1 MGDVEMKAGGP
12 PVPHNHQQ
20 RLEHIVRRAAVRDKV
35 RGCDTPRALLPH
47 LLPYHLM
54 QFPTGN
60 VLSPSL
66 LVFFFF
72 FFVVSVNRSAVK

>member
-35 RGCDTPRALLPH
+35 RGCDTPRAS
-47 LLPYHLM
+47 
-54 QFPTGN
+54 FPTT
-60 VLSPSL
+60 SCSSL
-66 LVFFFF
+66 LEMCSLHRYWWWFFFF
-72 FFVVSVNRSAVK
+72 FFAVSVNRSAVK